1 MSRRTYLQKQK
12 SADHALR
19 LPSGS
24 SATGRPALSAGRPL
38 DTSARAA
45 LEPRFRHNFADMRV
59 QSDGDLVA
67 AQALEAAPAGVSSGT
82 TSLSIS
88 QRGDACEQEAE
99 RVAKQVVGAIAGPPA
114 DYRAT
119 PTRLAPAAAGSVQLQ
134 AEPGAGQPAPQLG
147 LGHAQP
153 GGHQL
158 PAMLREPM
166 EAAFGADFGGVRV
179 HADATSDALSRMLS
193 ARAFTTRGDIFFR
206 AGAYDPGS
214 YAGQELLA
222 HELTHVV
229 QQQSSGQA
237 ALNRYQVE
245 GPEEWNDP
253 VHEMITQQA
262 LRQAGVIGKDAKYS
276 DPAAWEYTRGAFW
289 NDDPQGQLFD
299 GRKSFSTGYE
309 WTSQFWDYEAK
320 AAAGQ
325 KFGPN
330 DPLLARSH
338 FGDLQ
343 FIHGMA
349 AEEGETAEETRK
361 KMMLWTDFT
370 AKVAAG
376 EIKGDT
382 KIGDLGKDMGE
393 FKTLFEKQK
402 DQDIKQL
409 FGVEDEKG
417 DVQKRAAGS
426 LLHLIQDSYAEGHV
440 EREDLGDGR
449 KGSVISF
456 HSYANQDHDKHGK
469 SDQMSGYW
477 DTESNLEAT
486 PGARDAIDQSAA
498 VMKLLKEGKS
508 SAEITQYVNQNVLAL
523 HDPTR
528 DADTG
533 DAYKKEPPEP
543 SWWDKTKQAAGDLWQ
558 GAKGK
563 VSEAWSWL
571 TGSTDAGD
579 YPLPADDQRYT

>member
-1 MSRRTYLQKQK
+1 
-12 SADHALR
+12 
-19 LPSGS
+19 
-24 SATGRPALSAGRPL
+24 
-38 DTSARAA
+38 
-45 LEPRFRHNFADMRV
+45 
-59 QSDGDLVA
+59 
-67 AQALEAAPAGVSSGT
+67 
-82 TSLSIS
+82 
-88 QRGDACEQEAE
+88 
-99 RVAKQVVGAIAGPPA
+99 
-114 DYRAT
+114 
-119 PTRLAPAAAGSVQLQ
+119 
-134 AEPGAGQPAPQLG
+134 
-147 LGHAQP
+147 
-153 GGHQL
+153 
-158 PAMLREPM
+158 
-166 EAAFGADFGGVRV
+166 
-179 HADATSDALSRMLS
+179 
-193 ARAFTTRGDIFFR
+193 
-206 AGAYDPGS
+206 
-214 YAGQELLA
+214 
-222 HELTHVV
+222 
-229 QQQSSGQA
+229 
-237 ALNRYQVE
+237 
-245 GPEEWNDP
+245 
-253 VHEMITQQA
+253 
-262 LRQAGVIGKDAKYS
+262 
-276 DPAAWEYTRGAFW
+276 
-289 NDDPQGQLFD
+289 
-299 GRKSFSTGYE
+299 
-309 WTSQFWDYEAK
+309 
-320 AAAGQ
+320 
-325 KFGPN
+325 
-330 DPLLARSH
+330 
-338 FGDLQ
+338 
-343 FIHGMA
+343 MA

-449 KGSVISF
+449 KGSVVSF

-533 DAYKKEPPEP
+533 DAYKKDPPEP

-563 VSEAWSWL
+563 VSEAWNWL

-579 YPLPADDQRYT
+579 YPLPTDDQRYT